1 MSGSASTGPAGA
13 ISTPGA
19 IPKVPVR
26 GVLTAV
32 QPESVGQ
39 AIDPAAFAKWLEGVH
54 QEALKRG
61 IAEST
66 LHATLDKAQFLP
78 DVIAKDQ
85 YQPEFTR
92 PVWQYLDS
100 AVSPA
105 RVRRGQEVLAQYRQE
120 AETVSTRY
128 GVPASVIVAIWGI
141 ESNFGSNFGTFQTID
156 ALATLGFE
164 GRRQA
169 WARGQ
174 LLDALS
180 IIDRGD
186 IAADRMI
193 GSWAG
198 AMGNTQFL
206 PSSFLKYAVDADGDG
221 RRDIWGS
228 VPDVLASTA
237 NFLSQE
243 GWQPDKTWGQEV
255 RLPAGFDYGLADS
268 SKTRLEPAQWKAMG
282 VRPATAGGALDP
294 SLTAAALLL
303 PAGASGPAFLVGQN
317 FRTFLRYNN
326 STSYALAVGLLSRAI
341 DGSPGLVSAWP
352 RDTMTLSKDDVRQ
365 MQTLLNKQGFD
376 AGEADG
382 LMGPAT
388 AQAVRQYQRKAGL
401 AADGFPTMQL
411 LARLKTAS

>member
-1 MSGSASTGPAGA
+1 V
-13 ISTPGA
+13 TP
-19 IPKVPVR
+19 
-26 GVLTAV
+26 
-32 QPESVGQ
+32 PESAGQ
-39 AIDPAAFAKWLEGVH
+39 VIDPAAFAKWLEGVH
-54 QEALKRG
+54 QQGLKQG

-66 LHATLDKAQFLP
+66 LRATLDKAEFLP
-78 DVIAKDQ
+78 EVIAKDQ

-105 RVRRGQEVLAQYRQE
+105 RVKRGQEVLSKYQKE
-120 AETVSTRY
+120 AKSAADHY
-128 GVPASVIVAIWGI
+128 GVPGSIIVAIWGI
-141 ESNFGSNFGTFQTID
+141 ESNYGSNFGTFQTVD
-156 ALATLGFE
+156 ALATLGFQ

-174 LLDALS
+174 LLDALR

-243 GWQPDKTWGQEV
+243 GWQTGQTWGQEV
-255 RLPAGFDYGLADS
+255 MLPTGFNYALADS
-268 SKTRLEPAQWKAMG
+268 SKTRLESAQWEAMG
-282 VRPATAGGALDP
+282 VRAAAPGTKLDT
-294 SLTAAALLL
+294 SIGAAALLL
-303 PAGASGPAFLVGQN
+303 PAGAKGPAFLVGQN
-317 FRTFLRYNN
+317 FRTILRYNN

-341 DGSPGLVSAWP
+341 DGFPGLVSSWP
-352 RDTMTLSKDDVRQ
+352 RDTVTLGKDAVRQ
-365 MQTLLNKQGFD
+365 MQTLLNGQGLD

-388 AQAVRQYQRKAGL
+388 AQAVRQWQQKVGL
-401 AADGFPTMQL
+401 PADGFPTMQL
-411 LARLKTAS
+411 LERLKTAP